1 MDHSINTQYIRGEDR
16 QSKVNM
22 HRYILGG
29 KRIQQGSL
37 QHSTVDF
44 QRWSGFSFVF
54 FIPDLRKVEY
64 WQSFDGGKMVG
75 GGHVDRL
82 HCVKFLQD

>member
-54 FIPDLRKVEY
+54 FVPGLGKVEY

-75 GGHVDRL
+75 GDT
-82 HCVKFLQD
+82 